1 MARTK
6 LIITS
11 FNTDKYHDLIVL
23 YSPPPQ
29 SLEVNM
35 SQSREE
41 GKNSPVQSSSTEYFT
56 KRSFRLKPEHLA
68 THSSDSNTCNKKSAI
83 PNDQQQGFASVEF
96 VQKAIDNQNDR
107 F

>member
-11 FNTDKYHDLIVL
+11 FNTDKYHDLITL
-23 YSPPPQ
+23 FSPPPR

-41 GKNSPVQSSSTEYFT
+41 GKNSSTESFT
-56 KRSFRLKPEHLA
+56 KRSFRPEPEHLA
-68 THSSDSNTCNKKSAI
+68 THSSDSNTSNKHSAVPI
-83 PNDQQQGFASVEF
+83 MIHNKVLRQ
-96 VQKAIDNQNDR
+96 
-107 F
+107 